1 MELLKY
7 AERHPSEPEDGWI
20 KLVDGTYLKPIER
33 THNSLTYD
41 ANEYSGK
48 VYSEHI
54 HVHPGEGLPSYPDL
68 MKLGQDYKYG
78 HIQDKNFVYGV
89 LSTKGSILLT
99 IEDGDKFAQFSEKVL
114 TDRASLE
121 NIYLRN
127 VTPSEIND
135 RNDYIDDLITFLD
148 ENNSG
153 LSVILVETKG
163 EKDGREWVKASP
175 LKIIGEESKTLI
187 HLNCN

>member
-1 MELLKY
+1 
-7 AERHPSEPEDGWI
+7 
-20 KLVDGTYLKPIER
+20 
-33 THNSLTYD
+33 
-41 ANEYSGK
+41 
-48 VYSEHI
+48 
-54 HVHPGEGLPSYPDL
+54 

-99 IEDGDKFAQFSEKVL
+99 IEDGDKFAQFSETIL
-114 TDRASLE
+114 ANRTTLE
-121 NIYLRN
+121 PEYIGK
-127 VTPSEIND
+127 VTPTKIND

-163 EKDGREWVKASP
+163 EMDGREWVKASP